1 MASQISLGS
10 LAALLRL
17 LTWTAA
23 ALVVGLPIIGWSG
36 ALGEA
41 FDSLLLRQYPAGPGW
56 MLAAGTLL
64 LPFAILAGGMI
75 RLSGFC
81 ARLARGAHFSRAA
94 AQSLNQFG
102 WATAIAALLIPAT
115 RFAVALAATAPLD
128 WSEAASVA
136 LRLAPILAACVGAL
150 IGAIVVVFAAVLNQ
164 ATAIAEE
171 NATFL

>member
-1 MASQISLGS
+1 MASQISLARH
-10 LAALLRL
+10 AALLRL

-23 ALVVGLPIIGWSG
+23 VVVFGLPVLGWSG
-36 ALGEA
+36 AMGEPFVSA
-41 FDSLLLRQYPAGPGW
+41 LLRPFPAGLGW

-64 LPFAILAGGMI
+64 LPFAILAGGLI

-81 ARLARGAHFSRAA
+81 ARLAHGAHFSRAA
-94 AQSLNQFG
+94 SQSLNQFG
-102 WATAIAALLIPAT
+102 WATMIAAMLIPAT
-115 RFAVALAATAPLD
+115 RLAVALAATTPLD
-128 WSEAASVA
+128 LSEAAGVS

-164 ATAIAEE
+164 ATELAEE